1 MGATDAVAR
10 GAPRVRR
17 ARRAASVRP
26 SLPQEGP
33 AEAPH
38 AIRAG
43 WHAGAGHRRTRW
55 LACALLASLGIHAA
69 GVIGVDRLARGGARV
84 SAPPVPVVLLPEPEP
99 APSGARGPVEEPPP
113 RASAPP
119 PRRTPE
125 PGSAR
130 HHSVSDASALAGV
143 QAAEPSP
150 PVQAAALP
158 PPEPGPSTG
167 GVAPD
172 GERPAVPPAPT
183 ASDAGGVAAPVS
195 TAARRVRG
203 GYQVRPAYPERARR
217 DGREG
222 TTWLRVRI
230 SASGRVERVETERS
244 AGDEALDRAASDAVR
259 RWRFE
264 AAPDGASRDDVWVLV
279 PIEFRLETPSP

>member
-26 SLPQEGP
+26 SLPREGP

-43 WHAGAGHRRTRW
+43 WNAGTGRRRIRW

-84 SAPPVPVVLLPEPEP
+84 PAPPVPVVLLPEQEP
-99 APSGARGPVEEPPP
+99 APSGGPRPVEEPPP
-113 RASAPP
+113 RASSPP
-119 PRRTPE
+119 PRRPPV
-125 PGSAR
+125 PGTMR
-130 HHSVSDASALAGV
+130 HRSVSGASAV
-143 QAAEPSP
+143 RSVPAAE
-150 PVQAAALP
+150 LP
-158 PPEPGPSTG
+158 PPAPDPPTG
-167 GVAPD
+167 GLAPD

-183 ASDAGGVAAPVS
+183 ASGAGGVASPVA

-222 TTWLRVRI
+222 TTWLRVRV

-244 AGDEALDRAASDAVR
+244 AGDEALDLAASDAVR

-264 AAPDGASRDDVWVLV
+264 AAPGGASQDDVWVLV
-279 PIEFRLETPSP
+279 PIEFRLEMPNP